1 MLHLERMEGAAAIYS
16 NGMEVLAMVNRH
28 KYPAKRSKPLR
39 QLKVYLTIIDS
50 IKQSG
55 KLPKL
60 SLSKQA
66 LGKYLLR
73 LKCEGIIKRI
83 GYATWEVLKEVN
95 FKSIPPK
102 VTKHHL
108 PPRSLKSDF
117 IRAHNIMFKLKVDSP
132 LSWEARLNARG
143 VSFSRLRQGH
153 LKVSFEGFKVWLCK
167 EAVIIYYPSGMDFI
181 SPSVPSSLRYA
192 VKGFFALIP
201 RLEAF
206 LGLPLRYNGG
216 LVWSMSRKHLGLV
229 KNALAQEYAA
239 EHKKLKV
246 FDDKGL
252 WLLADDSYSLGVR
265 TQTNETEA
273 RVVQAFFN
281 YVKKNPD
288 FYVQFTA
295 MLAGQLVINQQQAG
309 INKQFSDNLQLVK
322 EALERLGGGSFA

>member
-16 NGMEVLAMVNRH
+16 IRMEVLTMINSQ
-28 KYPAKRSKPLR
+28 KQPAKRTPRKASANVVLS
-39 QLKVYLTIIDS
+39 IIES

-55 KLPKL
+55 KLPKTVNRKPRL
-60 SLSKQA
+60 DNHV
-66 LGKYLLR
+66 LR

-83 GYATWEVLKEVN
+83 GYGVWEVSKEHHVN
-95 FKSIPPK
+95 NIPPE
-102 VTKHHL
+102 VTSHHL

-117 IRAHNIMFKLKVDSP
+117 IRAHNIMFKVKVASP
-132 LSWEARLNARG
+132 LSWEARLSARG

-153 LKVSFEGFKVWLCK
+153 LKVIFEGFKVWICK

-201 RLEAF
+201 GLEAF

-216 LVWSMSRKHLGLV
+216 LVWSMSRKHLSLV

-246 FDDKGL
+246 FDDAGL
-252 WLLADDSYSLGVR
+252 WLLADDSFNLGELEAVR

-273 RVVQAFFN
+273 SQLQTWFN
-281 YVKKNPD
+281 DYKKNPILPS
-288 FYVQFTA
+288 QIIEALTA
-295 MLAGQLVINQQQAG
+295 ITANEAITASN
-309 INKQFSDNLQLVK
+309 INKLR
-322 EALERLGGGSFA
+322 EALERLGGGGYA

>member
-1 MLHLERMEGAAAIYS
+1 
-16 NGMEVLAMVNRH
+16 MVKQHN
-28 KYPAKRSKPLR
+28 YPAKRTPRKSGINVVLS
-39 QLKVYLTIIDS
+39 IIDS

-55 KLPKL
+55 KLPKTVNRKPRL
-60 SLSKQA
+60 DNHV
-66 LGKYLLR
+66 LR
-73 LKCEGIIKRI
+73 LKREGIIKRI
-83 GYATWEVLKEVN
+83 GYATWEVLKEHHVN
-95 FKSIPPK
+95 NIPPK

-117 IRAHNIMFKLKVDSP
+117 IRAHNIMFKLKVASP
-132 LSWEARLNARG
+132 LSWEARLSARG
-143 VSFSRLRQGH
+143 LAFSRLRQGH
-153 LKVSFEGFKVWLCK
+153 LKVFFEGFKVWLCK

-252 WLLADDSYSLGVR
+252 WLLADDSYSLGELEAVR